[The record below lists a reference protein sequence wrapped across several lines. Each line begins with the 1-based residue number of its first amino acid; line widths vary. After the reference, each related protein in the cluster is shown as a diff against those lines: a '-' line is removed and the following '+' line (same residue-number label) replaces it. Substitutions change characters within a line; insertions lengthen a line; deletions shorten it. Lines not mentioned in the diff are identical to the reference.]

1 MRLCRERGIPP
12 TAKSFCII
20 SNPEMTDAVKKTTDA
35 AKKKEWQKF
44 YAKIRVQK
52 GHEGWE
58 IAVELRNQNI
68 IEKMT
73 LKEKASML
81 SGKGMWRT
89 HAFPEYGIPE
99 FFLSDGP
106 HGMRT
111 QEGEGDW
118 LGINKSK
125 PATCFPTAATIAN
138 SWDRELAKK
147 IAEALGEEAAA
158 FGVDMILG
166 PGLNIKRSPLCGRNF
181 EYFSEDPYLAGE
193 MAAAYVTGI
202 QSRGVAACPK
212 HFAVNSQELRRM
224 SNNSVVDERTLREI
238 YTAAFETTIK
248 KAKPK
253 AIMSSYNQVNGVYAN
268 ENAYLL
274 QTLLR
279 KTFGFDGIV
288 VSDWGASNDHTEG
301 ARCGSNLE
309 MPGNSGTTAK
319 ELVRAV
325 REGRIEE
332 KILDQR
338 IDEILTA
345 MLPVHQTVVE
355 SRKEFSIEEHHKLAR
370 RAAAESIV
378 LLKNE
383 HHILPLNQPEKIA
396 VIGEFAEKA
405 RYQGAGSSLVNA
417 TKVENVMDIIG
428 QSFSGKVVYEPGYR
442 RNQKTDTVLL
452 EKAKDAARAADAV
465 LLFVGLDEASESEGM
480 DRTHMRMPQNQLE
493 LIEAVADVNTETV
506 VVLSA
511 GSAMEMP
518 WIDRVK
524 AVVHGYLGGQA
535 GASAMLAVLT
545 GKLNPSGKLNE
556 TYPLCYEDTPAYAYY
571 PGKERNSE
579 YREGLY
585 VGYRYYDTV
594 KKEVLFPFGYG
605 LSYTEFTY
613 SNLHVTDEGARF
625 EITNT
630 GTYAGAETAQLYV
643 EKENAKIFGP
653 VHELK
658 GFCKVFLKPGETKT
672 VTIPFEE
679 RTFAYFN
686 IQTENWEEEEGIYRI
701 CIAKNSRET
710 VLTERI
716 HRDGSGASNPY
727 EACMLEDYRTGQIR
741 HIPDSEYREL
751 LGHEIP
757 DGSWKGELERNDA
770 FCQLYYAKG
779 VTGRLIYQILD
790 KKLKDSEKKGEANL
804 DVLFFYN
811 MPFRG
816 LVSTTHGI
824 FTSGMVDGF
833 VKIVNGHALSGL
845 GKLIC
850 SAIVRK

>member
-1 MRLCRERGIPP
+1 
-12 TAKSFCII
+12 
-20 SNPEMTDAVKKTTDA
+20 
-35 AKKKEWQKF
+35 
-44 YAKIRVQK
+44 
-52 GHEGWE
+52 
-58 IAVELRNQNI
+58 
-68 IEKMT
+68 
-73 LKEKASML
+73 
-81 SGKGMWRT
+81 
-89 HAFPEYGIPE
+89 
-99 FFLSDGP
+99 
-106 HGMRT
+106 
-111 QEGEGDW
+111 
-118 LGINKSK
+118 
-125 PATCFPTAATIAN
+125 
-138 SWDRELAKK
+138 
-147 IAEALGEEAAA
+147 
-158 FGVDMILG
+158 
-166 PGLNIKRSPLCGRNF
+166 
-181 EYFSEDPYLAGE
+181 
-193 MAAAYVTGI
+193 
-202 QSRGVAACPK
+202 
-212 HFAVNSQELRRM
+212 
-224 SNNSVVDERTLREI
+224 
-238 YTAAFETTIK
+238 
-248 KAKPK
+248 
-253 AIMSSYNQVNGVYAN
+253 
-268 ENAYLL
+268 
-274 QTLLR
+274 
-279 KTFGFDGIV
+279 
-288 VSDWGASNDHTEG
+288 
-301 ARCGSNLE
+301 
-309 MPGNSGTTAK
+309 
-319 ELVRAV
+319 
-325 REGRIEE
+325 
-332 KILDQR
+332 
-338 IDEILTA
+338 
-345 MLPVHQTVVE
+345 
-355 SRKEFSIEEHHKLAR
+355 
-370 RAAAESIV
+370 
-378 LLKNE
+378 
-383 HHILPLNQPEKIA
+383 
-396 VIGEFAEKA
+396 
-405 RYQGAGSSLVNA
+405 
-417 TKVENVMDIIG
+417 MDIIG
-428 QSFSGKVVYEPGYR
+428 QSFSGEVVYEPGYR

-790 KKLKDSEKKGEANL
+790 KMMKDSEKKGEANL

-816 LVSTTHGI
+816 LVNTTHGI

>member
-1 MRLCRERGIPP
+1 
-12 TAKSFCII
+12 
-20 SNPEMTDAVKKTTDA
+20 
-35 AKKKEWQKF
+35 
-44 YAKIRVQK
+44 
-52 GHEGWE
+52 
-58 IAVELRNQNI
+58 
-68 IEKMT
+68 
-73 LKEKASML
+73 
-81 SGKGMWRT
+81 
-89 HAFPEYGIPE
+89 
-99 FFLSDGP
+99 
-106 HGMRT
+106 
-111 QEGEGDW
+111 
-118 LGINKSK
+118 
-125 PATCFPTAATIAN
+125 
-138 SWDRELAKK
+138 
-147 IAEALGEEAAA
+147 
-158 FGVDMILG
+158 
-166 PGLNIKRSPLCGRNF
+166 
-181 EYFSEDPYLAGE
+181 
-193 MAAAYVTGI
+193 
-202 QSRGVAACPK
+202 
-212 HFAVNSQELRRM
+212 
-224 SNNSVVDERTLREI
+224 
-238 YTAAFETTIK
+238 
-248 KAKPK
+248 
-253 AIMSSYNQVNGVYAN
+253 
-268 ENAYLL
+268 
-274 QTLLR
+274 
-279 KTFGFDGIV
+279 
-288 VSDWGASNDHTEG
+288 
-301 ARCGSNLE
+301 
-309 MPGNSGTTAK
+309 
-319 ELVRAV
+319 
-325 REGRIEE
+325 
-332 KILDQR
+332 
-338 IDEILTA
+338 
-345 MLPVHQTVVE
+345 
-355 SRKEFSIEEHHKLAR
+355 
-370 RAAAESIV
+370 
-378 LLKNE
+378 
-383 HHILPLNQPEKIA
+383 
-396 VIGEFAEKA
+396 
-405 RYQGAGSSLVNA
+405 
-417 TKVENVMDIIG
+417 
-428 QSFSGKVVYEPGYR
+428 
-442 RNQKTDTVLL
+442 
-452 EKAKDAARAADAV
+452 
-465 LLFVGLDEASESEGM
+465 
-480 DRTHMRMPQNQLE
+480 MRMPQNQLE
-493 LIEAVADVNTETV
+493 LIEAVADVNTETI

-701 CIAKNSRET
+701 CIAKNSRKT

-790 KKLKDSEKKGEANL
+790 KMMKDSEKKGEANL

-816 LVSTTHGI
+816 LVNTTHGI